1 MAIGV
6 QQRSPG
12 GAIIED
18 GPWTPAPFYLLSLL
32 LLGLFVSSAAALGQ
46 WAGGG
51 LGRLEF
57 VGGMLALVAAA
68 AIWWLWTRRP
78 PPQPFPTTP
87 EESAARQEELREEV
101 ERWRQRSR

>member
-6 QQRSPG
+6 RQRAPG
-12 GAIIED
+12 AAIIED
-18 GPWTPAPFYLLSLL
+18 GPWTPAPFDLRSLL
-32 LLGLFVSSAAALGQ
+32 LLGIFVSGAAALGQ

-57 VGGMLALVAAA
+57 VGGLLALVAAA
-68 AIWWLWTRRP
+68 AIWWLWTRRTL
-78 PPQPFPTTP
+78 PQPFPTTP

-101 ERWRQRSR
+101 ERWRRGAR